1 MGMFDDDDDEAP
13 PIQMTPFAPTKAA
26 DQFRPINFLQIMD
39 DITGE
44 EFSFVKGIGGKRYLE
59 IQDKIRKTE
68 EEINEIN
75 TGPKR
80 FAATNIRRALAEHE
94 LDRLKSQLKESE
106 NEPDENGLKLGQVRM
121 RSGNTRNRI
130 PFDEPIKLDNE
141 DLKYVAAVAD
151 VTSRL
156 RNLSDTIQTIESVD
170 PALISQNQPVINA
183 FKEANKRALDRG
195 FDFKQNGLDAKLSKM
210 GLSNSS
216 TALGAQI
223 ALARER
229 VDAEINNNL
238 KETMLAQKL
247 KQDTIS
253 NMYKMGDTFVQEA
266 GLGLKSREQELA
278 KRKQNLEAETVR
290 RQIGA
295 NLAINRNP
303 MLSAI
308 PYLTE
313 GNKISLGAI
322 QQDNNAMLDMQRN
335 ELAKSDLELKKF
347 AYEQAAQSDPFGEI
361 LTTGLSS
368 LAGSFGGNF
377 GQTLSQGIADKFL
390 KNRSHL

>member
-1 MGMFDDDDDEAP
+1 MGAFDDDDDEAP
-13 PIQMTPFAPTKAA
+13 PVQMTPFAPTKAA

-59 IQDKIRKTE
+59 IQDKIRKKE
-68 EEINEIN
+68 EEINRINARPSFFRVVENEIN
-75 TGPKR
+75 Q
-80 FAATNIRRALAEHE
+80 FE
-94 LDRLKSQLKESE
+94 LDKLKSELKESE
-106 NEPDENGLKLGQVRM
+106 NELDENGLKLGQVRM
-121 RSGNTRNRI
+121 QSRNTRNRI

-141 DLKYVAAVAD
+141 DLRYVAAVAD

-195 FDFKQNGLDAKLSKM
+195 FDFKQNGLDTKLSKM
-210 GLSNSS
+210 GLTNSS

-229 VDAEINNNL
+229 VDAEVNNNL

-253 NMYKMGDTFVQEA
+253 NMYKMGDTFIQEA

-313 GNKISLGAI
+313 GNKISLGAV
-322 QQDNNAMLDMQRN
+322 QQDNNTMLGIQQN

-347 AYEQAAQSDPFGEI
+347 AYEQASQSDPFGEI
-361 LTTGLSS
+361 LTTGLTSFVGGGAGVLGKG
-368 LAGSFGGNF
+368 LANN
-377 GQTLSQGIADKFL
+377 FL
-390 KNRSHL
+390 KK